1 MLQGKNPERSRYV
14 SDKTFIKTMP
24 KANVAF
30 IKSETYR
37 WT

>member
-14 SDKTFIKTMP
+14 SDKTFI
-24 KANVAF
+24 NVAF